1 MDLLIRKHIVM
12 SEKRKVVLIVEDES
26 SLMLVL
32 HDRLQDEGFQVL
44 KAEDGKEALALT
56 LQEHPDLILLDLLM
70 PVMDGV
76 SMLKALREDAWGKT
90 AHVIVLTNLGETE
103 KREEVTALGVKDF
116 LVKVDWKVEDVI
128 QKIKETIG

>member
-1 MDLLIRKHIVM
+1 
-12 SEKRKVVLIVEDES
+12 
-26 SLMLVL
+26 MLVL